1 MLNLVTTLPGHD
13 DMVWCVAWN
22 PKGTLLAS
30 SGGDHIVKIW
40 SQKSG
45 DNSNEWTCIANLSD
59 GHSRTIRW
67 ISWSPCGK
75 KLATASFDTTI
86 IIWKQKNEFDFEIIA
101 NLEGHENEVKC
112 TAWSLDGSFL
122 ASCSRDRSVWL
133 WDVTEDEEYECCS
146 VLTSHS
152 QDVKHVL
159 WHPHKNL
166 LVSSSYDNNI
176 KMYQQDV
183 DDWTC
188 TDTLESH
195 NSTVWSCDFNQTG
208 TKLISSSDDKT
219 LKLWKETPE
228 VKSKN
233 SSWSCYSTISGYHSR
248 TIYSVKWS
256 KKNNLIAT
264 ASADN
269 SIHIFKENEST
280 DPNEPTLTL
289 LEFKENA
296 HSQECN
302 CVDWNPV
309 HENLLASCSDDGTVK
324 IWKFVETV

>member
-1 MLNLVTTLPGHD
+1 MLKLLTTLSGHD

-22 PKGTLLAS
+22 PKGNLLAS
-30 SGGDHIVKIW
+30 CGGDHSIKIW
-40 SQKSG
+40 SDDG
-45 DNSNEWTCIANLSD
+45 SNKWICRATLSD

-67 ISWSPCGK
+67 VSWSPCGK

-86 IIWKQKNEFDFEIIA
+86 IIWKQKNEYEFEIVA

-112 TAWSLDGSFL
+112 TAWSIDGGFL
-122 ASCSRDRSVWL
+122 ASCSRDRSVWV
-133 WDVTEDEEYECCS
+133 WDVSEDEEYECSS
-146 VLTSHS
+146 VLTSHA

-159 WHPHKNL
+159 WHPQKNL

-183 DDWTC
+183 DDWIC

-195 NSTVWSCDFNQTG
+195 ESTVWSSDFDPSG
-208 TKLISSSDDKT
+208 TKLISCSDDKT
-219 LKLWKETPE
+219 LKLWKVDPE
-228 VKSKN
+228 KIDKN
-233 SSWSCYSTISGYHSR
+233 TNWSCYSTISGYHNR

-256 KKNNLIAT
+256 KVNGLIAT

-269 SIHIFKENEST
+269 SIHIFKENESN

-289 LEFKENA
+289 LFNRTNA
-296 HSQECN
+296 HDQDAN

-309 HENLLASCSDDGTVK
+309 HENLLASCGDDGTVK
-324 IWKFVETV
+324 IWNYVD